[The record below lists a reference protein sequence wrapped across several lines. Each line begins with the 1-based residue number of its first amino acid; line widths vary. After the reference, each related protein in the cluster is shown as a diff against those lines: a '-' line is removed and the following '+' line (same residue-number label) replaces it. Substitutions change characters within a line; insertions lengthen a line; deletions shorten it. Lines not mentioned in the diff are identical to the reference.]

1 MKYLEF
7 LLLIAPVIIYFVA
20 SMPSAK
26 PYLIR
31 RVFRFCSGLLA
42 VIIFYSWMINIG
54 FIDGNSFVSESIFI
68 GYSFINSILSFVA
81 IAIYIAM
88 YDVLQ
93 VLLNRRNADG

>member
-1 MKYLEF
+1 MVYFEL
-7 LLLIAPVIIYFVA
+7 LLLIAPVIIYLIA
-20 SMPSAK
+20 SKPSAK

-31 RVFRFCSGLLA
+31 RAFRFCSGILTA
-42 VIIFYSWMINIG
+42 IILYSWMVNIG
-54 FIDGNSFVSESIFI
+54 FIDGNSFFSDSIFI
-68 GYSFINSILSFVA
+68 GYSFTNSLISFVA